1 MDSVILQEGF
11 FKFLQILF
19 WKCNLQ
25 IGVYRCVGFDC
36 DVSLYFS
43 FSSER
48 LLALTGSAYQ
58 KKRRQREK
66 PRFLPLGTHFL
77 SWWRTRCLCTA
88 LIAPEVTYT
97 KSAELLPSVAT
108 NSVAQRTRETGRCSH
123 QEKENCN
130 FPFGESQIKISQ
142 PSSKPLP
149 TTRLP

>member
-1 MDSVILQEGF
+1 MLHGF
-11 FKFLQILF
+11 FPLAGLHNEVENLTANYSAGFSNWGLFVCFLLCTF
-19 WKCNLQ
+19 LSPAK
-25 IGVYRCVGFDC
+25 
-36 DVSLYFS
+36 
-43 FSSER
+43 EK
-48 LLALTGSAYQ
+48 YQ

-149 TTRLP
+149 SARLP